1 MIKTGRSVKGVPCC
15 GFNSSGF
22 CPGKEVS
29 MITKNMYIGGKF
41 IPAKDGAV
49 MDVVDPYTGK
59 VFAQIA
65 KGGAADVKAAV
76 TAAKAAQQAWRDTPP
91 KERAAMLRKVHDLV
105 QENKEALAALITKE
119 MGMPQKYC
127 EACQVDGALEEALY
141 NAELAES
148 YPYCD
153 EKEGGMRVR
162 EPFGVVA
169 LLTPWNYPLDQITMK
184 AFPAMA
190 AGNCVVV
197 KPSKKTPLTALV
209 LAGIIHEAGVPA
221 GVFNVVPAIGAEV
234 GDALAED
241 PDIRLLSFTGS
252 TKVGK
257 QIGAKAVA
265 SNAKNIILEMG
276 GKSAMVILEG
286 ADVDAAV
293 AEVLASSFI
302 NTGQT
307 CCAFTRLLVPAS
319 LKETVEAKIKEQAAA
334 YVTGDPFDPAV
345 DIGPIVTPDAF
356 AKVKGYIESGIAEG
370 ATLLVGGV
378 PENAPLIPPVVF
390 TDVTMDMKIAKEE
403 IFGPVL
409 CVLTYE
415 NVDEAVRLANATEY
429 GLDSAVWGP
438 EEKALRVASRLE
450 AGNVHIN
457 GAAYDIHLA
466 FGGYKES
473 GIGRE
478 GGLTGFELYLEE
490 KAVFL

>member
-1 MIKTGRSVKGVPCC
+1 
-15 GFNSSGF
+15 
-22 CPGKEVS
+22 

-41 IPAKDGAV
+41 LPARDGTL

-59 VFAQIA
+59 VFAKVA
-65 KGGAADVKAAV
+65 KGSAEDVKAAV
-76 TAAKAAQQAWRDTPP
+76 AAAKAAQPAWRDTPP
-91 KERAAMLRKVHDLV
+91 EERAAMLRRVHDLL
-105 QENKEALAALITKE
+105 QENKEVLAALITKE
-119 MGMPQKYC
+119 MGMPLKYC
-127 EACQVDGALEEALY
+127 EAYQVDGALEEALY
-141 NAELAES
+141 NADLAAS

-184 AFPAMA
+184 AFAAMA

-197 KPSKKTPLTALV
+197 KPSKKTPLTALA

-265 SNAKNIILEMG
+265 SNAKSIILEMG

-319 LKETVEAKIKEQAAA
+319 LKETVEAAIKEQAAA

-370 ATLLVGGV
+370 ARLLVGGV
-378 PENAPLIPPVVF
+378 PEKAPLISPVVF

-415 NVDEAVRLANATEY
+415 TIDEAVRLANATEY

-438 EEKALRVASRLE
+438 EEEALRVASRLE

>member
-76 TAAKAAQQAWRDTPP
+76 TAAKAAQLAWRDTPP

-197 KPSKKTPLTALV
+197 KPSKKTPLTALA

>member
-1 MIKTGRSVKGVPCC
+1 
-15 GFNSSGF
+15 
-22 CPGKEVS
+22 

-59 VFAQIA
+59 VFAQVA
-65 KGGAADVKAAV
+65 KGSAEDVKAAV
-76 TAAKAAQQAWRDTPP
+76 AAAKAVQPAWRDTPP
-91 KERAAMLRKVHDLV
+91 KERAAMLRRVHDLV

-127 EACQVDGALEEALY
+127 EAYQVDGALEEALY
-141 NAELAES
+141 NADLAAS

-184 AFPAMA
+184 AFAAMA

-197 KPSKKTPLTALV
+197 KPSKKTPLTALA

-334 YVTGDPFDPAV
+334 YVTGDPFDTGV

-356 AKVKGYIESGIAEG
+356 AKVKGYIESGVAEG
-370 ATLLVGGV
+370 ARLLVGGV

-415 NVDEAVRLANATEY
+415 NIEEAVRLANATEY